1 MMMCCHAMVAASMWH
16 SPKTHSLM
24 QSQVRAL
31 VDVLP
36 EIQVVKDDPFNSS
49 PTGEWHGEG
58 DHSWNNGDLEPGGRV
73 PCRQQVLEHERK
85 CSLHTRVPTLLVFAP
100 PL

>member
-1 MMMCCHAMVAASMWH
+1 MVCCHAVVAASMWH
-16 SPKTHSLM
+16 SPKTHLLM

-58 DHSWNNGDLEPGGRV
+58 DLSWNKGTWSQAGGCHAGNR
-73 PCRQQVLEHERK
+73 VLEHERK
-85 CSLHTRVPTLLVFAP
+85 CSLHTRVPTLFVFAP